1 MKQRGFTLIEI
12 LMVIA
17 IIAVLGAILFPV
29 FASVREKG
37 RQICCVSNLHQL
49 GLAVELY
56 AQDSDDVLPLG
67 GDPIDTQTELWK
79 TAGSG
84 KYWALAQTLPP
95 LPKVLGPYAAGSG
108 VWRCPSDTG
117 FDVPD
122 LDGDVPLAAHPSAYE
137 AYGCSYSYHT
147 GLAFRQE
154 TLAGMASWDL
164 QAPHAEHGASEINL
178 LWDLSGNWHG
188 EQDASGKR
196 FNVLMGDGHVR
207 AMSYDALNE
216 MFQRKLDPTTL

>member
-37 RQICCVSNLHQL
+37 RQISCVSNLHQL
-49 GLAVELY
+49 GLAIELY
-56 AQDSDDVLPLG
+56 AQDSDDILPLG
-67 GDPIDTQTELWK
+67 GDPIDTNTELWRI
-79 TAGSG
+79 AWSG
-84 KYWALAQTLPP
+84 KYWALAQQLPP

-122 LDGDVPLAAHPSAYE
+122 LDGDVPLAATPPRMGLTVAAIVITQDSHFARKRLPAWRLGIFRLLTPSM
-137 AYGCSYSYHT
+137 GRPRSICSGTS
-147 GLAFRQE
+147 A
-154 TLAGMASWDL
+154 AIGMASRT
-164 QAPHAEHGASEINL
+164 PR
-178 LWDLSGNWHG
+178 GNG
-188 EQDASGKR
+188 S
-196 FNVLMGDGHVR
+196 
-207 AMSYDALNE
+207 MS
-216 MFQRKLDPTTL
+216 